1 MIVIYKYGVP
11 TRKFGFFTQQQL
23 EILKLRNQGLT
34 QKEIAERIG
43 TTRENVSA
51 IEKRIKRNIEK
62 IKESLEILKNFG
74 FLLEIKI
81 EPGTHII
88 EVPKII
94 YKEADK
100 LKVKVKGSFI
110 QIYEDVRFKAKNKIK
125 GSQVAK
131 EIRILIL
138 PNGDYIIE

>member
-1 MIVIYKYGVP
+1 MSNK
-11 TRKFGFFTQQQL
+11 KFGLFTDQQL
-23 EILKLRNQGLT
+23 EVLKLRSQGLT
-34 QKEIAERIG
+34 QKEIAERLN
-43 TTRENVSA
+43 TTRENISM

-62 IKESLEILKNFG
+62 IKESLEILKNLG
-74 FLLEIKI
+74 ILVEIKI

-88 EVPKII
+88 EAPKII

-100 LKVKVKGSFI
+100 FKVKIKGSFI
-110 QIYEDVRFKAKNKIK
+110 QVYEDIRFKAKNKIK
-125 GSQVAK
+125 DAQVIK